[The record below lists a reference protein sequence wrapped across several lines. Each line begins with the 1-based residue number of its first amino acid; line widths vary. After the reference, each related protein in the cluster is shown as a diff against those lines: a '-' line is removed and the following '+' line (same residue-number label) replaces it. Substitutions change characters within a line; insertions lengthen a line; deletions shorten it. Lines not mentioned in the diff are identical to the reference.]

1 MKQEVKV
8 ENMTC
13 AGCANTVKMRFEGI
27 PSVENVEIS
36 LDEKTATIDA
46 SERISD
52 KVLVDALDG
61 TNYKVIQ

>member
-36 LDEKTATIDA
+36 LDEKMATIDA